1 MERQRSPSYPS
12 LSLPQA
18 IEMIEKLH
26 KSNRTSV
33 ISRETAA
40 KDMGY
45 AGLTGRSLT
54 VLAALAQYGLIERT
68 GKGDIKVSRRA
79 VDILHSIDNA
89 DRAEA
94 IREAAFA
101 PKLFMQLHE
110 RFPEGV
116 PSHNALRSY
125 LIKQEFADVAIGH
138 AITAFL
144 ETNAF
149 VENTKESESHGI
161 ASHDGSESLK
171 PDEVKPKF
179 GGAHVG
185 DIIQWESGGVLQL
198 EKPTRVRLVSA
209 DGQYVAVDGNE
220 TGIPMDQVI
229 VEQRAPAGKSQTPM
243 FPIGLE
249 EAPRHEKPT
258 LAGET
263 EWMRLSLGRDTKARL
278 LVTGTM
284 GPKEI
289 GRLIKMLDAQKD
301 VLDDEAV
308 EYGEPQPFA
317 GSSLERRM
325 EESERK
331 RREAE

>member
-18 IEMIEKLH
+18 IDMVGKLH

-54 VLAALAQYGLIERT
+54 VIAALAQYGLIDRA

-79 VDILHSIDNA
+79 VDILHAVDET

-94 IREAAFA
+94 IQEAAFS

-125 LIKQEFADVAIGH
+125 LIQQEFADVAIGP

-144 ETNAF
+144 ETNLFA
-149 VENTKESESHGI
+149 ENAKES
-161 ASHDGSESLK
+161 GSY
-171 PDEVKPKF
+171 
-179 GGAHVG
+179 
-185 DIIQWESGGVLQL
+185 SGGGHNAPESPEQTQETPMQAQPLYATTNTPSVQAYSSAMPSVLNQIDMDIRGDRVMISGLLDEKGLDLLEKNIAALKMLLSFQL
-198 EKPTRVRLVSA
+198 EAK
-209 DGQYVAVDGNE
+209 GN
-220 TGIPMDQVI
+220 TDPDL
-229 VEQRAPAGKSQTPM
+229 A
-243 FPIGLE
+243 
-249 EAPRHEKPT
+249 T
-258 LAGET
+258 L
-263 EWMRLSLGRDTKARL
+263 LS
-278 LVTGTM
+278 
-284 GPKEI
+284 
-289 GRLIKMLDAQKD
+289 
-301 VLDDEAV
+301 
-308 EYGEPQPFA
+308 
-317 GSSLERRM
+317 
-325 EESERK
+325 
-331 RREAE
+331 